1 MLAKVLVQMMSMNTS
16 DIVLKLKPST
26 SGFLKR
32 YLLSFTPL
40 ILLQA
45 AEATRMQLLTVVP
58 QVPLFLANT
67 LTLLFLVAALIVSW
81 VLRSPE
87 ATASTM
93 LSLLLPVALPIFFKG
108 VSTLEEVVVGYSSWL
123 STSAIVASLL
133 TMLAVEVGRRSISYE
148 VTESGVL
155 LKAGVWRRQEQ
166 SIPYNSIGR
175 IVLEQSVLGRILN
188 YGTIILVSPAE
199 WGAEYYTRSLEAR
212 ASKMGLSMGLGYA
225 RTLKEVSRDPSKC
238 LYGVKDPKRVRGE
251 IEARIHAVYRAEL
264 DQARY
269 LKDLRD
275 KIVGG

>member
-1 MLAKVLVQMMSMNTS
+1 MNTGN
-16 DIVLKLKPST
+16 IVLKMKPST

-32 YLLSFTPL
+32 YLLSFTPFL
-40 ILLQA
+40 LLQA
-45 AEATRMQLLTVVP
+45 AEAARTRLLTVVP

-67 LTLLFLVAALIVSW
+67 LTLLFLVAVLIVSW

-87 ATASTM
+87 AIASTI

-123 STSAIVASLL
+123 PTSAIVASLL

-212 ASKMGLSMGLGYA
+212 ASKMGLSLGLDYA

-251 IEARIHAVYRAEL
+251 IEARIQAVYRAEL